1 MIQGGCNMFFAF
13 IFIALLRI
21 AFYAILVAIGL
32 YIYKQIRIYKK
43 SPQKKYITK
52 IGGCICVF
60 LCLCFLGLTEPEV
73 KPRIDISTIENMYIF
88 LEQNESNETYCD
100 FDVGY
105 ASGYTGF
112 IDENTF
118 KNKQRDLFKYGEID
132 GIEIYYK
139 PYKCYR
145 WDTTTHLLLPFDF
158 FGVPDAAEAA
168 ELYLVCKDK
177 VGYIYL
183 DYNPYNLG
191 MVFSGIVHPLFV
203 YRPMINFDEIISSIT
218 DKRQS
223 SNQGTAG
230 GSNQGD
236 G

>member
-1 MIQGGCNMFFAF
+1 MGSYKNPMICDEKN
-13 IFIALLRI
+13 LR
-21 AFYAILVAIGL
+21 AVSEKL
-32 YIYKQIRIYKK
+32 
-43 SPQKKYITK
+43 QK
-52 IGGCICVF
+52 V
-60 LCLCFLGLTEPEV
+60 
-73 KPRIDISTIENMYIF
+73 TIVCGDYR
-88 LEQNESNETYCD
+88 ESAD
-100 FDVGY
+100 
-105 ASGYTGF
+105 F

-230 GSNQGD
+230 NNQGPML
-236 G
+236 